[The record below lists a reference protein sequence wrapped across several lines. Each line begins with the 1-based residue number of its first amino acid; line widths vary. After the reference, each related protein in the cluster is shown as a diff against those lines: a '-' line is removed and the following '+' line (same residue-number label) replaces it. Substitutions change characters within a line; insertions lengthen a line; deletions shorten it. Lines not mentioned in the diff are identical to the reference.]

1 MFPSTTK
8 CLVESDQLNACHT
21 PGDDVLRFEFKLLSL
36 GIQDVEVVRQPSLIA
51 DAGVSEE

>member
-1 MFPSTTK
+1 MFPSATK